1 MMILGILGILVAALV
16 IVLVVYLAV
25 LRPRSHRWGATDA
38 EVRRSLPG
46 DDLVPTVKVGY
57 TQTIT
62 IDATAQE
69 VWPWLVQIGYG
80 RAGWYTY
87 DWFYKLTGS
96 ANFYDGDR
104 SAERIIPELQDLK
117 VGDTIELAR
126 GMSFEV
132 VTLEPNRVL
141 VLLARVD
148 WDTGEQFELSDSMPA
163 NYLNI
168 SWVYALEEIDA
179 NSSRLSVRWRGDT
192 SSGLGNTL
200 VINVPTEGGA
210 LIMQPKLLKGI
221 KARAEAARRK
231 KGVVRDSSAG

>member
-1 MMILGILGILVAALV
+1 MKRMILQIVGILVSALV
-16 IVLVVYLAV
+16 VVLVVYLAL
-25 LRPRSHRWGATDA
+25 LRPRSHRWGLTNG
-38 EVRRSLPG
+38 EVGRSLPG
-46 DDLVPTVKVGY
+46 DDLVPIPKVEY
-57 TQTIT
+57 TQAIT
-62 IDATAQE
+62 IEAPPEE

-96 ANFYDGDR
+96 DSFFDGDR

-117 VGDTIELAR
+117 VGDTIELAQ

-148 WDTGEQFELSDSMPA
+148 LDSGESFELSDTMPA

-168 SWVYALEEIDA
+168 SWVYTLDVLDA
-179 NSSRLSVRWRGDT
+179 NSARLSVRWRGDT
-192 SSGLGNTL
+192 SPGLGNAL
-200 VINVPTEGGA
+200 AINVPAEAGA
-210 LIMQPKLLKGI
+210 LIMQPKLLTGI
-221 KARAEAARRK
+221 KARSEDHRREAA
-231 KGVVRDSSAG
+231 GQ

>member
-1 MMILGILGILVAALV
+1 MMFARILGILALAIV
-16 IVLVVYLAV
+16 IVLAIYLV
-25 LRPRSHRWGATDA
+25 LLRPRSHRWGATDA
-38 EVRRSLPG
+38 EVRSALPG
-46 DDLVPTVKVGY
+46 DDLVPTAPVGF
-57 TQTIT
+57 TQAIT
-62 IDATAQE
+62 INAPPEE

-96 ANFYDGDR
+96 ADFYDGDR

-148 WDTGEQFELSDSMPA
+148 WDTGEGFELSDTMPA

-168 SWVYALEEIDA
+168 SWVYALEEMDKDTT
-179 NSSRLSVRWRGDT
+179 RLIVRWHGDT
-192 SSGLGNTL
+192 GPGLGNAL
-200 VINVPTEGGA
+200 AINVPAEGGA
-210 LIMQPKLLKGI
+210 LIMQPRLLKGI
-221 KARAEAARRK
+221 KARAEAA
-231 KGVVRDSSAG
+231 GGQ